1 LLIDIYRE
9 SDSRKGS
16 WYQWDMAI
24 PEQGSSAIAG
34 IGGARS
40 GDLFQILLDGT
51 PRTRAE
57 LAVMTGLARSTI
69 AARVDALM
77 DSGLVNAV
85 GEAASSGGRPPSR
98 FAFNP
103 AARVVLA
110 VDLGARHGVIA
121 ITDLAGSILARV
133 RADISIDSG
142 PQVVLDLVTKTAH
155 ELFDSIGRNELDLVG
170 IGIGLPGPV
179 EHTSGRPAN
188 PPIMPGWH
196 DFDVPEYVRRSFDVP
211 VLVDNDVNI
220 MALGEQ
226 RTHWPTHDNLLF
238 IKAATGIG
246 AGIISNGQL
255 QRGALGTA
263 GDLGHVRVA
272 RGTDVICRCGNIGC
286 LEALAGAPA
295 IAATLAAQN
304 ISAPTSEDLIVL
316 AEHGSPETIA
326 ALRQAGRD
334 LGEVLATCVSLL
346 NPSVIVLG
354 GSTATA
360 GDHLLAGV
368 REVVYNRSLPLAT
381 AHLSIAGA
389 RSADGAGI
397 VGASMMVTQEVLSAE
412 AIESMLVLRAS
423 LALSTP

>member
-1 LLIDIYRE
+1 MVKTVAPTE
-9 SDSRKGS
+9 SALVS
-16 WYQWDMAI
+16 
-24 PEQGSSAIAG
+24 
-34 IGGARS
+34 ARS
-40 GDLFQILLDGT
+40 GDLFQLLLDGA

-57 LAVMTGLARSTI
+57 LAVLTGLARSTI
-69 AARVDALM
+69 AARITALM
-77 DSGLVNAV
+77 ASGFVSAV
-85 GEAASSGGRPPSR
+85 GEGASSGGRPPSR

-110 VDLGARHGVIA
+110 VDLGASHSVIA
-121 ITDLAGSILARV
+121 VTDLAGAVLASF
-133 RADISIDSG
+133 RAKIAIEAG
-142 PQVVLDLVTKTAH
+142 PEPVLDLVIDRARHLLDSLGEGTTA
-155 ELFDSIGRNELDLVG
+155 LCGVG
-170 IGIGLPGPV
+170 VGLPGPV
-179 EHTSGRPAN
+179 EHTTGRPAN

-196 DFDVPEYVRRSFDVP
+196 DFDVPSYVRRAFDVP

-226 RTHWPTHDNLLF
+226 RTHWPDQDNLLF

-255 QRGALGTA
+255 QRGAMGSA

-272 RGTDVICRCGNIGC
+272 RGANVVCRCGNIGC

-295 IAATLAAQN
+295 IAARL
-304 ISAPTSEDLIVL
+304 TSGGGDVRAGDLVAL
-316 AEHGSPETIA
+316 AERGNPDAVI

-354 GSTATA
+354 GSLAAA

-381 AHLSIAGA
+381 AHLTIALS
-389 RSADGAGI
+389 RSSGDAGI
-397 VGASMMVTQEVLSAE
+397 LGASMLVTQHVLSADV
-412 AIESMLVLRAS
+412 IETT
-423 LALSTP
+423 LALQA

>member
-1 LLIDIYRE
+1 
-9 SDSRKGS
+9 
-16 WYQWDMAI
+16 MAI
-24 PEQGSSAIAG
+24 PEASSPAAVG
-34 IGGARS
+34 AGGARS
-40 GDLFQILLDGT
+40 GDIFQILLDGA

-57 LAVMTGLARSTI
+57 LAAMTGLARSTI
-69 AARVDALM
+69 VARVDALM
-77 DSGLVNAV
+77 DTGFVTAV

-110 VDLGARHGVIA
+110 VDFGARHGVIA

-133 RADISIDSG
+133 RAEISIDSG
-142 PQVVLDLVTKTAH
+142 PQVVLDLVVEKGRELLDSLGRTEH
-155 ELFDSIGRNELDLVG
+155 ELAG
-170 IGIGLPGPV
+170 IGIGVPGPV

-196 DFDVPEYVRRSFDVP
+196 DFDVPAYVQRSFDVP

-255 QRGALGTA
+255 QRGAQGTA
-263 GDLGHVRVA
+263 GDLGHVQVA
-272 RGTDVICRCGNIGC
+272 RGSEVVCRCGNIGC

-295 IAATLAAQN
+295 IAATLAAQE
-304 ISAPTSEDLIVL
+304 ISAPTSEGLIAL
-316 AEHGSPETIA
+316 AERGNPEVIA

-354 GSTATA
+354 GSTASA

-381 AHLSIAGA
+381 AHLSIAHA
-389 RSADGAGI
+389 KSADEAGI
-397 VGASMMVTQEVLSAE
+397 VGASMMVTQEALSAD
-412 AIESMLVLRAS
+412 AIEGL
-423 LALSTP
+423 LAQRLAIATA

>member
-1 LLIDIYRE
+1 LSVDIYGSR
-9 SDSRKGS
+9 DSTKHN
-16 WYQWDMAI
+16 WYQWGMI
-24 PEQGSSAIAG
+24 LPSATAFTAATA
-34 IGGARS
+34 ART
-40 GDLFQILLDGT
+40 GDLFQLLLDGS

-57 LAVMTGLARSTI
+57 LAEVTGLARSTI
-69 AARVDALM
+69 AVRVDALIA
-77 DSGLVNAV
+77 SGFVSAV

-103 AARVVLA
+103 TARVVLA
-110 VDLGARHGVIA
+110 VDLGASHSVIA
-121 ITDLAGSILARV
+121 VTDLAGTVLASL
-133 RADISIDSG
+133 RAEIAIDSG
-142 PQVVLDLVTKTAH
+142 PEQVLDLVIDRAH
-155 ELFDSIGRNELDLVG
+155 HLLDDLGHRAAELIG

-179 EHTSGRPAN
+179 DHSTGRPAN

-196 DFDVPEYVRRSFDVP
+196 DFDVPGYVNRSFDVP

-226 RTHWPTHDNLLF
+226 RTHWPDQDNLLF

-246 AGIISNGQL
+246 AGIIGNGQL
-255 QRGALGTA
+255 QRGAMGSA

-272 RGTDVICRCGNIGC
+272 RGSDVICRCGNIGC

-295 IAATLAAQN
+295 LAATLTAGGATGVRTRDIAALGKRGD
-304 ISAPTSEDLIVL
+304 AAAV
-316 AEHGSPETIA
+316 A

-354 GSTATA
+354 GSLAAA

-368 REVVYNRSLPLAT
+368 REVVYTRSLPLAT
-381 AHLSIAGA
+381 AHLTIAHS
-389 RSADGAGI
+389 RSAADAGI
-397 VGASMMVTQEVLSAE
+397 LGASMMVVQHVLSPE
-412 AIESMLVLRAS
+412 SIESA
-423 LALSTP
+423 LARRI

>member
-1 LLIDIYRE
+1 MAFPE
-9 SDSRKGS
+9 PGS
-16 WYQWDMAI
+16 
-24 PEQGSSAIAG
+24 PNVAG
-34 IGGARS
+34 VSGARS

-77 DSGLVNAV
+77 ESEFVIAV

-103 AARVVLA
+103 AARVILA

-121 ITDLAGSILARV
+121 ITDLAGSILERV
-133 RADISIDSG
+133 RADISIDAG
-142 PQVVLDLVTKTAH
+142 PQVVLDLVVTKAH
-155 ELFDSIGRNELDLVG
+155 TLLDSLGRTERDLAG
-170 IGIGLPGPV
+170 IGIGVPGPV

-196 DFDVPEYVRRSFDVP
+196 DFDVPGYVRRSFDVP

-226 RTHWPTHDNLLF
+226 RAHWPTHDNLLF

-272 RGTDVICRCGNIGC
+272 RGSDVICRCGNIGC

-295 IAATLAAQN
+295 IASTLAAQHV
-304 ISAPTSEDLIVL
+304 SAPTSEDLIAL
-316 AEHGSPETIA
+316 SERGNPEAIA

-354 GSTATA
+354 GSTAAA

-381 AHLSIAGA
+381 AHLSIALA
-389 RSADGAGI
+389 RSADEAGI
-397 VGASMMVTQEVLSAE
+397 VGASMMVAQEVLSAE
-412 AIESMLVLRAS
+412 AIEAMLARRAT
-423 LALSTP
+423 LALSAP

>member
-1 LLIDIYRE
+1 LFIDIYQE
-9 SDSRKGS
+9 GDSSKRN

-24 PEQGSSAIAG
+24 PEPNSSTFAG
-34 IGGARS
+34 ISGARS

-77 DSGLVNAV
+77 DSGFVMAV

-103 AARVVLA
+103 TARVVLA

-121 ITDLAGSILARV
+121 ITDLAGSILASV
-133 RADISIDSG
+133 RADISIDTG
-142 PQVVLDLVTKTAH
+142 PEAVLDLVVEKAH
-155 ELFDSIGRNELDLVG
+155 ELLDSLGRSEHELAG

-196 DFDVPEYVRRSFDVP
+196 DFDVPAYVRRSFDVP

-272 RGTDVICRCGNIGC
+272 RGSDVICRCGNVGC

-295 IAATLAAQN
+295 IAETLAARS
-304 ISAPTSEDLIVL
+304 ISAPTSEDIIAL
-316 AEHGSPETIA
+316 AERGNPEAIA

-354 GSTATA
+354 GSTAAA

-381 AHLSIAGA
+381 AHLSIALA
-389 RSADGAGI
+389 RSADEAGI
-397 VGASMMVTQEVLSAE
+397 VGASIMVTQDVLSAE
-412 AIESMLVLRAS
+412 AIESVLAERAS
-423 LALSTP
+423 LALSTL

>member
-1 LLIDIYRE
+1 LIDIYQMG
-9 SDSRKGS
+9 DSSKRN
-16 WYQWDMAI
+16 WYQWDMAF
-24 PEQGSSAIAG
+24 PEPGSTSIAG
-34 IGGARS
+34 VSSARS
-40 GDLFQILLDGT
+40 GELFQILLDGT

-57 LAVMTGLARSTI
+57 LSVITGLARSTI

-77 DSGLVNAV
+77 ESEFVIAV

-103 AARVVLA
+103 AAKVVLA

-133 RADISIDSG
+133 RTDIPIDSG
-142 PQVVLDLVTKTAH
+142 PQIVLDLVVERAH
-155 ELFDSIGRNELDLVG
+155 DLLDSVGRSGGDLAG
-170 IGIGLPGPV
+170 IGIGVPGPV

-196 DFDVPEYVRRSFDVP
+196 DFDVPGYVRRSFDVP

-226 RTHWPTHDNLLF
+226 RAHWPTHDNLLF

-246 AGIISNGQL
+246 AGIIGNGQL
-255 QRGALGTA
+255 QRGAQGTA
-263 GDLGHVRVA
+263 GDLGHVRVT
-272 RGTDVICRCGNIGC
+272 RGSNVVCRCGNIGC
-286 LEALAGAPA
+286 LEALAGGPA

-304 ISAPTSEDLIVL
+304 VNAPTSEDLIAL
-316 AEHGSPETIA
+316 SERGNPETIA

-354 GSTATA
+354 GSTAAA

-381 AHLSIAGA
+381 AHLSITRAQ
-389 RSADGAGI
+389 SADEAGI
-397 VGASMMVTQEVLSAE
+397 VGASMMVTQDVLSAE
-412 AIESMLVLRAS
+412 AIDGMLARRAS
-423 LALSTP
+423 LALSAT

>member
-1 LLIDIYRE
+1 LLIDTYSWR
-9 SDSRKGS
+9 DSMKHN
-16 WYQWDMAI
+16 WYQWNMVM
-24 PEQGSSAIAG
+24 SSAPAAAAA
-34 IGGARS
+34 ARS
-40 GDLFQILLDGT
+40 GDLFQLLLDGT

-57 LAVMTGLARSTI
+57 LAVLTGLARSTI

-77 DSGLVNAV
+77 ASGFVSAV

-103 AARVVLA
+103 TARVVLA
-110 VDLGARHGVIA
+110 VDLGASHSVIA
-121 ITDLAGSILARV
+121 VTDLAGTVLVSL
-133 RADISIDSG
+133 RAEIAIDAG
-142 PQVVLDLVTKTAH
+142 PEPVLDLVIDRARHLLDSLGAH
-155 ELFDSIGRNELDLVG
+155 GAELCG

-179 EHTSGRPAN
+179 EHTTGRPAN

-196 DFDVPEYVRRSFDVP
+196 DFDVPGYVRRAFEVP

-226 RTHWPTHDNLLF
+226 RTHWPNQDNLLF

-255 QRGALGTA
+255 QRGAMGTA

-272 RGTDVICRCGNIGC
+272 RGSHIICRCGNIGC

-295 IAATLAAQN
+295 IAATL
-304 ISAPTSEDLIVL
+304 TTDGGGGVRTGDLVAL
-316 AEHGSPETIA
+316 VVRGDPDAVA

-354 GSTATA
+354 GSLAAA

-381 AHLSIAGA
+381 AHLTIALS
-389 RSADGAGI
+389 RSADDAGI
-397 VGASMMVTQEVLSAE
+397 RGASIMVVHHVLSAD
-412 AIESMLVLRAS
+412 AIEST
-423 LALSTP
+423 LALQA

>member
-1 LLIDIYRE
+1 MVITE
-9 SDSRKGS
+9 
-16 WYQWDMAI
+16 
-24 PEQGSSAIAG
+24 SSAFTGSTVA
-34 IGGARS
+34 GARA
-40 GDLFQILLDGT
+40 GDLFQLLLDGT

-57 LAVMTGLARSTI
+57 LAVLTGLARSTI
-69 AARVDALM
+69 AMRVDSLM
-77 DSGLVNAV
+77 ASGFISAV

-103 AARVVLA
+103 TARLVLA
-110 VDLGARHGVIA
+110 VDLGASHCVIA
-121 ITDLAGSILARV
+121 VTTLSGTVLASLHTEIA
-133 RADISIDSG
+133 IDAG
-142 PQVVLDLVTKTAH
+142 PSPVLDLVVDRARH
-155 ELFDSIGRNELDLVG
+155 LLDSLGDGRAELCG

-179 EHTSGRPAN
+179 EHTTGRPAN

-196 DFDVPEYVRRSFDVP
+196 DFDVPGYMRRAFDVP

-226 RTHWPTHDNLLF
+226 RTQWPAQDNLLF

-246 AGIISNGQL
+246 AGIIGNGQL
-255 QRGALGTA
+255 QRGAMGAA

-272 RGTDVICRCGNIGC
+272 RGSHVTCRCGNIGC

-295 IAATLAAQN
+295 IAAALTASGADDV
-304 ISAPTSEDLIVL
+304 ATGDIVAL
-316 AEHGSPETIA
+316 VERGDPDAVA

-354 GSTATA
+354 GSLAAA

-368 REVVYNRSLPLAT
+368 REVVYHRSLPLAT
-381 AHLSIAGA
+381 AHLTIVRS
-389 RSADGAGI
+389 RSADDAGI
-397 VGASMMVTQEVLSAE
+397 LGASMLVVQHVLSAD
-412 AIESMLVLRAS
+412 AIESAIAS
-423 LALSTP
+423 QARTLPPSFA

>member
-1 LLIDIYRE
+1 MVITE
-9 SDSRKGS
+9 
-16 WYQWDMAI
+16 
-24 PEQGSSAIAG
+24 SSALPGSAVT
-34 IGGARS
+34 GARA
-40 GDLFQILLDGT
+40 GDLFQLLLDGT

-57 LAVMTGLARSTI
+57 LAVLTGLARSTI
-69 AARVDALM
+69 AMRVDSLLA
-77 DSGLVNAV
+77 SGLVSAV

-103 AARVVLA
+103 TARVVLA
-110 VDLGARHGVIA
+110 VDLGASHSVIA
-121 ITDLAGSILARV
+121 ITDLSGSVLARL
-133 RADISIDSG
+133 RTEIAIDAG
-142 PQVVLDLVTKTAH
+142 PAPVLDLVIDSARRLLESLDPQGA
-155 ELFDSIGRNELDLVG
+155 ELSG

-179 EHTSGRPAN
+179 EHITGRPAN

-196 DFDVPEYVRRSFDVP
+196 DFDVPGYMRRSFDVP

-226 RTHWPTHDNLLF
+226 RTHWPSQDNLLF

-255 QRGALGTA
+255 QRGAMGTA

-272 RGTDVICRCGNIGC
+272 RGSHVTCRCGNIGC

-295 IAATLAAQN
+295 IAATLTAADAGA
-304 ISAPTSEDLIVL
+304 IRSEHIVAL
-316 AEHGSPETIA
+316 VERGNPDAVA

-354 GSTATA
+354 GSLASA

-368 REVVYNRSLPLAT
+368 REVVYTRSLPLAT
-381 AHLSIAGA
+381 AHLTIVRS
-389 RSADGAGI
+389 RSAYDAGI
-397 VGASMMVTQEVLSAE
+397 LGASMMVVQHVLSAD
-412 AIESMLVLRAS
+412 AIESML
-423 LALSTP
+423 ALQA